1 MKSKKSL
8 RSVYIFLSIFCAGW
22 IIKLSVI
29 AMKDNE
35 AILNRK
41 INSKYKNSFEEKVFQ
56 NAAKIREGINSIK
69 KQALEKDSIAIFPN
83 TKEYR
88 DLMNREENQ
97 KEER

>member
-1 MKSKKSL
+1 MKTKKSL
-8 RSVYIFLSIFCAGW
+8 RPVYIFLFIFCAGW
-22 IIKLSVI
+22 IIKLSI
-29 AMKDNE
+29 NSMKANE
-35 AILNRK
+35 TILKRK

-88 DLMNREENQ
+88 ELKNREGEQ
-97 KEER
+97 R